1 MRQSVAVR
9 EIVAIRQIVSV
20 SRQIVAM
27 RKSVSRFSW
36 LPALALVAFL
46 FATGCGQGTEEQPSA
61 GGGQEPAKTAGE
73 SSGADEVELEFW
85 RSVKDSEHTDDL
97 WSYLERYPQ
106 GTFADLAKKKIERLA
121 KGESGTEEPAPAAAP
136 PTAAPPA
143 QRRSRQQIVRDVIR
157 RKLAK
162 FSEPR
167 AHIAPDIPRRKLE
180 NAAQIHGFD
189 TSKVLFLYDDG
200 FSGGGKTGFCL
211 TDRKV
216 YWRFVS
222 GSPAYYLDF
231 EDIEQVR
238 VRKKKFLLNGYD
250 VSVTMANDPPRA
262 AEVFAD
268 MLETIRDELR

>member
-1 MRQSVAVR
+1 MRKIGSIKKIAAVR
-9 EIVAIRQIVSV
+9 RIVSG
-20 SRQIVAM
+20 SC
-27 RKSVSRFSW
+27 RFA
-36 LPALALVAFL
+36 ALGGLVL
-46 FATGCGQGTEEQPSA
+46 LLLTGCGKESEAPSTADA
-61 GGGQEPAKTAGE
+61 GAPPTAPTTSEPQK
-73 SSGADEVELEFW
+73 ADDVELEFW

-121 KGESGTEEPAPAAAP
+121 KGESATQEAAP
-136 PTAAPPA
+136 PPSAPPPSAAPSTK
-143 QRRSRQQIVRDVIR
+143 RRSRQQIVRDVIR
-157 RKLAK
+157 KKLAR

-167 AHIAPDIPRRKLE
+167 VHIAPDIPRRKLE
-180 NAAQIHGFD
+180 NAASIHGFD
-189 TSKVLFLYDDG
+189 SSKVLMLYDDG

-222 GSPAYYLDF
+222 GSPAYYLDY

-238 VRKKKFLLNGYD
+238 VRKKKLLLNGYD
-250 VSVTMANDPPRA
+250 VGVTMAGNPAQA

-268 MLETIRDELR
+268 LLEAIRDELR

>member
-1 MRQSVAVR
+1 M
-9 EIVAIRQIVSV
+9 RQIVG
-20 SRQIVAM
+20 RAGWI
-27 RKSVSRFSW
+27 
-36 LPALALVAFL
+36 PALVGLVLLIAGCQKATDEQTDASAGAGKEPAEA
-46 FATGCGQGTEEQPSA
+46 ATGQP
-61 GGGQEPAKTAGE
+61 
-73 SSGADEVELEFW
+73 ADEVELEFW

-106 GTFADLAKKKIERLA
+106 GTFADLAKSRIERLA
-121 KGESGTEEPAPAAAP
+121 KGDSKPEQPAPSATAP
-136 PTAAPPA
+136 AGK
-143 QRRSRQQIVRDVIR
+143 RSRRQVVQDAIR

-167 AHIAPDIPRRKLE
+167 VHVAPDIPRHKLD
-180 NAAQIHGFD
+180 NAAQVHNFD
-189 TSKVLFLYDDG
+189 TSKVLLLYDDG

-222 GSPAYYLDF
+222 GSPAYYLDY

-250 VSVTMANDPPRA
+250 VSVTMANNPPRA
-262 AEVFAD
+262 AEVFAEL
-268 MLETIRDELR
+268 LESIRDELR